1 MTRLRGRAEFARSF
15 LNIIPRK
22 LRVGSAHTAMAAG
35 VAAVALCSGAA
46 GPGAKGSAGH
56 IRAVTSAIDGN
67 SIRANAATSKD
78 WPAVGLDYG
87 ETRFSKLDQI
97 NTENFKNLGLIWSY
111 SLDSSRGV
119 EATPIVV
126 DGIMYV
132 TAPWSVVHAID
143 ARTGKGIWTF
153 DPEISREKGF
163 RGCCDVVN
171 RGVSLHK
178 GKVFV
183 GAYDGRLIALDAAT
197 GKKVWET
204 DTVIDHSHSYTIT
217 GAPRVANGRV
227 IIGNGG
233 AEYGVR
239 GYVTAYD
246 AETGNQA
253 WRWFVVPG
261 DPAKPPE
268 DESMAAASKT
278 WDPAGKYWVNGG
290 GGTAWDSITYDPDL
304 NTVYVGT
311 GNGAPWNRNLR
322 SPAGGDN
329 LYLASIV
336 ALAADPGKFLWHYQ
350 ETPGDNWDYT
360 STQPMILADLTIDG
374 APRKVILHAPKNGFF
389 FVIDRTNGKFISAK
403 NFVDVNWATGYDAN
417 GRPIEVAE
425 ARSPDKSFDSIPGPF
440 GAHNW
445 HPMSYNPQTG
455 LVYLPAQGV
464 PLNLTG
470 KKPPTETAPA
480 PFKFGAT
487 TGWNV
492 GFTLNATPP
501 KNLPFGRL
509 IAWDPVKQKEAWRAE
524 YVAPWNGGTLTTAGN
539 LVFQGTADGRFIAYN
554 ATSGEKLWETPTGT
568 GVVAAAATYLI
579 DDVQYVSVAVGW
591 GGVFGITQR
600 VTEKEGPGT
609 VFTFAIG
616 GKAPAPEFTK
626 YQIGNLLSG
635 VKYDPKDV
643 PDGTAIYV
651 QACATCHGVPGVDK
665 GGNVK
670 NLGYTTTENIVNLKD
685 IVFKGPFT
693 DKGMPDFTGK
703 LTNEDVVKIQAFIQ
717 GTADAVRPK

>member
-1 MTRLRGRAEFARSF
+1 MKHTGRVAIALSMTMFSVGAFAED
-15 LNIIPRK
+15 
-22 LRVGSAHTAMAAG
+22 SAPKD
-35 VAAVALCSGAA
+35 S
-46 GPGAKGSAGH
+46 PQH
-56 IRAVTSAIDGN
+56 IKAITSAVDGAF
-67 SIRANAATSKD
+67 IKANDATAKD
-78 WPAVGLDYG
+78 WPTVGFDYA
-87 ETRFSKLDQI
+87 ETRYSKLKDI
-97 NTENFKNLGLIWSY
+97 NTDNVKQLGLKWSY
-111 SLDSSRGV
+111 NLESLRGI

-132 TAPWSVVHAID
+132 SASWSVVHAID
-143 ARTGKGIWTF
+143 ARTGKRIWTY
-153 DPEISREKGF
+153 DPGVDRSKGY
-163 RGCCDVVN
+163 RGCCDVVS
-171 RGVSLHK
+171 RGVALYK

-183 GAYDGRLIALDAAT
+183 AAYDGRLIALDAAT
-197 GKKVWET
+197 GKKIWEE
-204 DTVIDHSHSYTIT
+204 DTIIDHSHSYTVT
-217 GAPRVANGRV
+217 GAPRVVKGKV

-233 AEYGVR
+233 AEYGAR

-246 AETGNQA
+246 AETGKQD

-261 DPAKPPE
+261 DPSKPFE
-268 DESMAAASKT
+268 DESMEKAAKT
-278 WDPAGKYWVNGG
+278 WDPAGKWWVNGG
-290 GGTAWDSITYDPDL
+290 GGNSWDTITYDPEL
-304 NTVYVGT
+304 NLVYIGT

-336 ALAADPGKFLWHYQ
+336 ALNADTGKYVWHYQ

-360 STQPMILADLTIDG
+360 STQPMILADITIDG
-374 APRKVILHAPKNGFF
+374 QPRKVILHAPKNGFF

-417 GRPIEVAE
+417 GRPIEVPE
-425 ARSPDKSFDSIPGPF
+425 ARSPDKPFDAIPGPF

-470 KKPPTETAPA
+470 EKALTQNANA
-480 PFKFGAT
+480 PFKYGSV

-501 KNLPFGRL
+501 KNKPFGKL
-509 IAWDPVKQKEAWRAE
+509 IAWDPIKQKEAWHVD

-539 LVFQGTADGRFIAYN
+539 LVFQGSADGRFIAYN
-554 ATSGEKLWETPTGT
+554 ATTGEKLWETPTGT
-568 GVVAAAATYLI
+568 GVVAAASTYLI
-579 DDVQYVSVAVGW
+579 DGQQYVSVAVGW

-600 VTEKEGPGT
+600 VTDREGPGT
-609 VFTFAIG
+609 VYTFAIG
-616 GKAPAPEFTK
+616 GKAPLPEFTK
-626 YQIGNLLSG
+626 YQIGNLISG

-643 PDGTAIYV
+643 EPGTAIYV
-651 QACATCHGVPGVDK
+651 EACATCHGVPGVDR

-670 NLGYTTTENIVNLKD
+670 NLGYVPAEEIANLKD
-685 IVFKGPFT
+685 IVFKGPFM

-703 LTNEDVVKIQAFIQ
+703 LTEDDVVKIQAFIQ
-717 GTADAVRPK
+717 GTADAIRPKK

>member
-1 MTRLRGRAEFARSF
+1 MKHTGRVAIALSMTMFSVGAFAED
-15 LNIIPRK
+15 
-22 LRVGSAHTAMAAG
+22 SA
-35 VAAVALCSGAA
+35 SKDS
-46 GPGAKGSAGH
+46 PKH
-56 IRAVTSAIDGN
+56 IKAITSAVDGAF
-67 SIRANAATSKD
+67 IKANDATAKD
-78 WPAVGLDYG
+78 WPTVGFDYA
-87 ETRFSKLDQI
+87 ETRYSKLKEI
-97 NTENFKNLGLIWSY
+97 NTDNVKQLGLKWSY
-111 SLDSSRGV
+111 NLESLRGI

-132 TAPWSVVHAID
+132 SASWSVVHAID
-143 ARTGKGIWTF
+143 ARTGKRIWTY
-153 DPEISREKGF
+153 DPGVDRSKGY
-163 RGCCDVVN
+163 RGCCDVVS
-171 RGVSLHK
+171 RGVALYK

-183 GAYDGRLIALDAAT
+183 AAYDGRLIALDAAT
-197 GKKVWET
+197 GKKIWEE
-204 DTVIDHSHSYTIT
+204 DTIIDHSHSYTVT
-217 GAPRVANGRV
+217 GAPRVVKGKV

-233 AEYGVR
+233 AEYGAR

-246 AETGNQA
+246 AETGKQD

-261 DPAKPPE
+261 DPSKPFE
-268 DESMAAASKT
+268 DESMEKAAKT
-278 WDPAGKYWVNGG
+278 WDPAGKWWINGG
-290 GGTAWDSITYDPDL
+290 GGNSWDTITYDPEL
-304 NTVYVGT
+304 NLVYIGT

-336 ALAADPGKFLWHYQ
+336 ALNADTGKYVWHYQ

-360 STQPMILADLTIDG
+360 STQPMILADITIDG
-374 APRKVILHAPKNGFF
+374 QPRKVILHAPKNGFF

-417 GRPIEVAE
+417 GRPIEVPE
-425 ARSPDKSFDSIPGPF
+425 ARSPDKPFDAIPGPF

-470 KKPPTETAPA
+470 EKALTQNANA
-480 PFKFGAT
+480 PFKYGSV

-501 KNLPFGRL
+501 KNKPFGKL
-509 IAWDPVKQKEAWRAE
+509 IAWDPIKQKEAWHVD

-539 LVFQGTADGRFIAYN
+539 LVFQGSADGRFIAYN
-554 ATSGEKLWETPTGT
+554 ATTGEKLWETPTGT
-568 GVVAAAATYLI
+568 GVVAAASTYLI
-579 DDVQYVSVAVGW
+579 DGQQYVSVAVGW

-600 VTEKEGPGT
+600 VTDREGPGT
-609 VFTFAIG
+609 VYTFAIG
-616 GKAPAPEFTK
+616 GKAPLPEFTK
-626 YQIGNLLSG
+626 YQIGNLISG

-643 PDGTAIYV
+643 EPGTAIYV
-651 QACATCHGVPGVDK
+651 EACATCHGVPGVDR

-670 NLGYTTTENIVNLKD
+670 NLGYVPAEEIANLKD
-685 IVFKGPFT
+685 IVFKGPFM

-703 LTNEDVVKIQAFIQ
+703 LTEDDVVKIQAFIQ
-717 GTADAVRPK
+717 GTADAIRPKK

>member
-1 MTRLRGRAEFARSF
+1 MKHTGRVAIALSMTMF
-15 LNIIPRK
+15 
-22 LRVGSAHTAMAAG
+22 
-35 VAAVALCSGAA
+35 
-46 GPGAKGSAGH
+46 SAGAFAENSAPKDSPQH
-56 IRAVTSAIDGN
+56 IKTVTSAVDGAF
-67 SIRANAATSKD
+67 IKANDATAKD
-78 WPAVGLDYG
+78 WPTVGFDYA
-87 ETRFSKLDQI
+87 ETRYSKLKDI
-97 NTENFKNLGLIWSY
+97 NTDNVKQLGLKWSY
-111 SLDSSRGV
+111 NLESLRGI

-132 TAPWSVVHAID
+132 SASWSVVHAIN
-143 ARTGKGIWTF
+143 ARTGKRIWTY
-153 DPEISREKGF
+153 DPGVDRSKGY
-163 RGCCDVVN
+163 RGCCDVVS
-171 RGVSLHK
+171 RGVALYK

-183 GAYDGRLIALDAAT
+183 AAYDGRLIALDAAT
-197 GKKVWET
+197 GKKIWEE
-204 DTVIDHSHSYTIT
+204 DTIIDHSHSYTVT
-217 GAPRVANGRV
+217 GAPRVVKGKV

-233 AEYGVR
+233 AEYGAR

-246 AETGNQA
+246 AETGKQD

-261 DPAKPPE
+261 DPSKPFE
-268 DESMAAASKT
+268 DESMEKAAKT
-278 WDPAGKYWVNGG
+278 WDPAGKWWVNGG
-290 GGTAWDSITYDPDL
+290 GGNSWDTITYDPEL
-304 NTVYVGT
+304 NLVYIGT

-336 ALAADPGKFLWHYQ
+336 ALNADTGKYVWHYQ

-360 STQPMILADLTIDG
+360 STQPMILADITIDG
-374 APRKVILHAPKNGFF
+374 QPRKVILHAPKNGFF

-417 GRPIEVAE
+417 GRPIEVPE
-425 ARSPDKSFDSIPGPF
+425 ARSPDKPFDAIPGPF

-470 KKPPTETAPA
+470 EKALTQNANA
-480 PFKFGAT
+480 PFKYGSV

-501 KNLPFGRL
+501 KNKPFGKL
-509 IAWDPVKQKEAWRAE
+509 IAWDPIKQKEAWHVD

-539 LVFQGTADGRFIAYN
+539 LVFQGSADGRFIAYN
-554 ATSGEKLWETPTGT
+554 ATTGEKLWETPTGT
-568 GVVAAAATYLI
+568 GVVAAASTYLI
-579 DDVQYVSVAVGW
+579 DGQQYVSVAVGW

-600 VTEKEGPGT
+600 VTDREGPGT
-609 VFTFAIG
+609 VYTFAIG
-616 GKAPAPEFTK
+616 GKAPLPEFTK
-626 YQIGNLLSG
+626 YQIGNLISG

-643 PDGTAIYV
+643 EPGTAIYV
-651 QACATCHGVPGVDK
+651 EACATCHGVPGVDR

-670 NLGYTTTENIVNLKD
+670 NLGYVPAEEIANLKD
-685 IVFKGPFT
+685 IVFKGPFM

-703 LTNEDVVKIQAFIQ
+703 LTEDDVVKIQAFIQ
-717 GTADAVRPK
+717 GTADAIRPKK